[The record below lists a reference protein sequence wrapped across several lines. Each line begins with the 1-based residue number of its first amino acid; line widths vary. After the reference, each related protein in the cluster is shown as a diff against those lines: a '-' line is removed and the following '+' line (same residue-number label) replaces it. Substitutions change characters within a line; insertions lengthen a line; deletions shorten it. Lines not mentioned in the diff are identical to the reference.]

1 VLPDGLGVDVNGS
14 IALSASGTVMLA
26 CSENSHDAML
36 AAYDVA
42 TGHRLSTIYVRRN
55 IDVAPCGIAVT
66 SSGRYVLLYNIGFG
80 GIGTQIDLAT
90 REVSGLAR
98 NSGRQPP
105 LGLSW

>member
-1 VLPDGLGVDVNGS
+1 
-14 IALSASGTVMLA
+14 M
-26 CSENSHDAML
+26 
-36 AAYDVA
+36 AA
-42 TGHRLSTIYVRRN
+42 
-55 IDVAPCGIAVT
+55 T

-105 LGLSW
+105 PGLSW